1 MGAGCGL
8 AGLGWQA
15 AGQSWPERA
24 GRRQQRPPVAQKS
37 RDNGTSLGLA
47 GDQDSLTSMPEIT
60 LRQTL
65 EAIADRW
72 QELSLEHP
80 RVPTAELLSQ
90 ACAAAG
96 VVVNGREVEAV
107 CLAYRIPPDASRQRR
122 LLLLTV
128 LLGDQNLRL
137 EAAFRLLDPDQRGTL
152 EPAQVQRLVQ
162 LFELP
167 EAEAKELVVELNR
180 DGSGEITLADV
191 LAFLPEDFSAHPKAY
206 HAAHLGGRP
215 EDHRSGAA
223 PEAPPSTPAG
233 SPSPAP
239 EPAPQAAPEIAPVA
253 AAASGQP
260 LDTPASDRRA
270 ARKGGTSPL
279 QMRIGLFRLL
289 QGAAYR
295 SFRENYSANSET
307 HLRAYDLPYTIPNF
321 VRFVNAALDLYQSLG
336 IVEAGA
342 EGPLEDLRH
351 SVNGMLEQLQERMAN
366 WATLTPTAEMVA
378 AERVIEAELDALD
391 HHHQVFAAAMELVLS
406 AALQGHAPA
415 EISLEDL
422 QLHEL
427 NRLRHQEDFRELSAH
442 RHPLAAAVGVDAGE
456 ATPFLERWQ
465 RVIMD
470 DSDTR
475 YAGAI
480 VPTRYWYE
488 EFMPKLLK
496 AASVTTRAE
505 LDGLAAET
513 EADLDAWFGRR
524 DQAGDFDTYAR
535 ALKAH
540 FLGCSLPVKQELKQ
554 AWELSYHYINGVQK
568 RREREEFGRETGFL
582 SEYVAFIDLYL
593 GRDDVERSEMRL
605 SFPYYLGPATWR
617 FMHTSAE
624 LIHAMPPGE
633 RQNEA
638 LACFKR
644 FFPALATMYPCP
656 YCRFHLNRY
665 VVKNREV
672 TMYPIEYLL
681 LGPQSPTE
689 HIEVTIDSKLA
700 SITDS
705 AGLRLFLW
713 KLHNT
718 VSSSIARSEP
728 WFHQESDAHYTTRY
742 WPSLDSELARA
753 RALEEP
759 SLPLERIERIYAV
772 IKKASRL
779 SILRDELQQALR
791 RGDKQEL
798 QRVWERAEAS
808 VDSVEQALLASN
820 FLSATYHYDPSLVLE
835 PPHFSPEEEALAR
848 SGYYVEA

>member
-1 MGAGCGL
+1 MSEISLLPTLESIAERWQVL
-8 AGLGWQA
+8 AG
-15 AGQSWPERA
+15 
-24 GRRQQRPPVAQKS
+24 
-37 RDNGTSLGLA
+37 
-47 GDQDSLTSMPEIT
+47 
-60 LRQTL
+60 
-65 EAIADRW
+65 
-72 QELSLEHP
+72 EHP
-80 RVPTAELLSQ
+80 RVPTSQLLTQ

-96 VVVNGREVEAV
+96 VPLNGREVEAV
-107 CLAYRIPPDASRQRR
+107 CVAYRIPPDANRDRR

-128 LLGDQNLRL
+128 LLGDQRLRL
-137 EAAFRLLDPDQRGTL
+137 EAAFRLLDPDQRGTVD
-152 EPAQVQRLVQ
+152 PAQVQRLVQ

-180 DGSGEITLADV
+180 DGSGEITLADF
-191 LAFLPEDFSAHPKAY
+191 LAFLPQDFSAHPKAY

-215 EDHRSGAA
+215 GAHGAGTAAQDAPAA
-223 PEAPPSTPAG
+223 PTAPAQVPASG
-233 SPSPAP
+233 QTTASPAP
-239 EPAPQAAPEIAPVA
+239 
-253 AAASGQP
+253 ASPKG
-260 LDTPASDRRA
+260 AS
-270 ARKGGTSPL
+270 KGGTSPL

-321 VRFVNAALDLYQSLG
+321 AGFVNAALDLYQSLG
-336 IVEAGA
+336 IVEVGA
-342 EGPLEDLRH
+342 QQPLEDLRS
-351 SVNGMLEQLQERMAN
+351 SVNAMLAQLESRMAN
-366 WATLTPTAEMVA
+366 WATLEPTAEMAA
-378 AERVIEAELDALD
+378 AEQVIEAELDGLE

-406 AALQGHAPA
+406 GGLQGHHLA
-415 EISLEDL
+415 EIVLEDL

-427 NRLRHQEDFRELSAH
+427 NRLRHQEDFRELSLH
-442 RHPLAAAVGVDAGE
+442 RHTVSPGDQGE
-456 ATPFLERWQ
+456 GSSVTPFLERWH
-465 RVIMD
+465 RVIVD

-480 VPTRYWYE
+480 LPTRYWYE
-488 EFMPKLLK
+488 DFMPKLLK
-496 AASVTTRAE
+496 AASVMSRS
-505 LDGLAAET
+505 DLAAVEAET
-513 EADLDAWFGRR
+513 EADLDAWFERR
-524 DQAGDFDTYAR
+524 NQAGDFDSYAT

-568 RREREEFGRETGFL
+568 RREREEFGRESGYL
-582 SEYVAFIDLYL
+582 SEYVAFIDVFL
-593 GRDDVERSEMRL
+593 GRDDIERSEMRL

-624 LIHAMPPGE
+624 LIQAMPPGE

-681 LGPQSPTE
+681 LGPQTPTE

-705 AGLRLFLW
+705 TGLRLFLW

-753 RALEEP
+753 RALAEP
-759 SLPLERIERIYAV
+759 SLPLERIERIYSV
-772 IKKASRL
+772 IKKASHL

-791 RGDKQEL
+791 RGDKEEL

-808 VDSVEQALLASN
+808 VDSVEQALLASQ

-835 PPHFSPEEEALAR
+835 PPHFSAEEEALAR

>member
-1 MGAGCGL
+1 
-8 AGLGWQA
+8 
-15 AGQSWPERA
+15 
-24 GRRQQRPPVAQKS
+24 
-37 RDNGTSLGLA
+37 
-47 GDQDSLTSMPEIT
+47 MPEIT
-60 LRQTL
+60 LLPTL
-65 EAIADRW
+65 ETIADSW
-72 QELSLEHP
+72 QVLAGEHP
-80 RVPTAELLSQ
+80 RVPTSKLLTQ

-96 VVVNGREVEAV
+96 VPLNGREVEAV
-107 CLAYRIPPDASRQRR
+107 CVAYRIPPDANRDRR

-128 LLGDQNLRL
+128 LLGDQRLRL
-137 EAAFRLLDPDQRGTL
+137 EAAFRLLDPDQRGTV
-152 EPAQVQRLVQ
+152 EPALVQRLVQ

-167 EAEAKELVVELNR
+167 EAEAKELLVELNR
-180 DGSGEITLADV
+180 DGSGEITLADI
-191 LAFLPEDFSAHPKAY
+191 LAFVPQNFSAHPKAY

-215 EDHRSGAA
+215 GAHGAGTAA
-223 PEAPPSTPAG
+223 PMPANGQSTPTA
-233 SPSPAP
+233 SPAP
-239 EPAPQAAPEIAPVA
+239 
-253 AAASGQP
+253 ASPKG
-260 LDTPASDRRA
+260 AS
-270 ARKGGTSPL
+270 KGGTSPL

-321 VRFVNAALDLYQSLG
+321 AGFVNAALDLYQSLG
-336 IVEAGA
+336 IVEEGA
-342 EGPLEDLRH
+342 EEPIEDLRS
-351 SVNGMLEQLQERMAN
+351 SVNAMVAQLESRMAN
-366 WATLTPTAEMVA
+366 WATLEPTAEMAA
-378 AERVIEAELDALD
+378 AEQVIEAELDGLE

-406 AALQGHAPA
+406 GGLQGHRVA
-415 EISLEDL
+415 EIGLEDL

-427 NRLRHQEDFRELSAH
+427 NRLRHQEDFRELSLH
-442 RHPLAAAVGVDAGE
+442 RHAVSPIDQVEGSSV
-456 ATPFLERWQ
+456 TPYLERWH
-465 RVIMD
+465 RVIVD

-480 VPTRYWYE
+480 LPTRYWYQD
-488 EFMPKLLK
+488 FMPKLLK
-496 AASVTTRAE
+496 ATSVMTRSE
-505 LDGLAAET
+505 LAAIDAET
-513 EADLDAWFGRR
+513 DADLDGWFERR
-524 DQAGDFDTYAR
+524 NKAGEFDTFAT

-540 FLGCSLPVKQELKQ
+540 FLSSPLPVKQELKQ
-554 AWELSYHYINGVQK
+554 AWELNYHYIDGVQK
-568 RREREEFGRETGFL
+568 RREREEFGRESGYL
-582 SEYVAFIDLYL
+582 SEYVAFIDVFL
-593 GRDDVERSEMRL
+593 GRDDIERSEMRL

-624 LIHAMPPGE
+624 LIHAISPRE

-644 FFPALATMYPCP
+644 FFLALATMYPCP

-681 LGPQSPTE
+681 LGPQTPTE

-705 AGLRLFLW
+705 TGLRLFLW

-772 IKKASRL
+772 IKKASHL

-791 RGDKQEL
+791 RGDKEEL

-808 VDSVEQALLASN
+808 VDSVEQALLASK
-820 FLSATYHYDPSLVLE
+820 FLSATYHYDPNLVLE
-835 PPHFSPEEEALAR
+835 PPHFSAEEEALAR

>member
-1 MGAGCGL
+1 MSEISLLPTLESIAERWQVL
-8 AGLGWQA
+8 AG
-15 AGQSWPERA
+15 
-24 GRRQQRPPVAQKS
+24 
-37 RDNGTSLGLA
+37 
-47 GDQDSLTSMPEIT
+47 
-60 LRQTL
+60 
-65 EAIADRW
+65 
-72 QELSLEHP
+72 EHP
-80 RVPTAELLSQ
+80 RVPTSQLLTQ

-96 VVVNGREVEAV
+96 VPLNGREVEAV
-107 CLAYRIPPDASRQRR
+107 CVAYRIPPDANRDRR

-128 LLGDQNLRL
+128 LLGDQRLRL
-137 EAAFRLLDPDQRGTL
+137 EAAFRLLDPDQRGTVD
-152 EPAQVQRLVQ
+152 PAQVQRLVQ

-180 DGSGEITLADV
+180 DGSGEITLADF
-191 LAFLPEDFSAHPKAY
+191 LAFLPQDFSAHPKAY

-215 EDHRSGAA
+215 GAHGAGTAAQGAPAA
-223 PEAPPSTPAG
+223 PTAPAQVP
-233 SPSPAP
+233 
-239 EPAPQAAPEIAPVA
+239 
-253 AAASGQP
+253 ASGQP
-260 LDTPASDRRA
+260 TASPAPASA
-270 ARKGGTSPL
+270 KGASKGGTSPL

-321 VRFVNAALDLYQSLG
+321 AGFVNAALDLYQSLG
-336 IVEAGA
+336 IVEVGA
-342 EGPLEDLRH
+342 QQPLEDLRS
-351 SVNGMLEQLQERMAN
+351 SVNAMLAQLESRMAN
-366 WATLTPTAEMVA
+366 WATLEPTAEMAA
-378 AERVIEAELDALD
+378 AEQVIEAELDGLE

-406 AALQGHAPA
+406 GGLQGHHLA
-415 EISLEDL
+415 EIGLEDL

-427 NRLRHQEDFRELSAH
+427 NRLRHQEDFRELSLH
-442 RHPLAAAVGVDAGE
+442 RHTVSPGDQGE
-456 ATPFLERWQ
+456 GSSVTPFLERWH
-465 RVIMD
+465 RVIVD

-480 VPTRYWYE
+480 LPTRYWYE
-488 EFMPKLLK
+488 DFMPKLLK
-496 AASVTTRAE
+496 AASVMSRS
-505 LDGLAAET
+505 DLAAVEAET
-513 EADLDAWFGRR
+513 EADLDAWFERR
-524 DQAGDFDTYAR
+524 HQAGDFDSYAT

-568 RREREEFGRETGFL
+568 RREREEFGRESGYL
-582 SEYVAFIDLYL
+582 SEYVAFIDVFL
-593 GRDDVERSEMRL
+593 GRDDIERSEMRL

-624 LIHAMPPGE
+624 LIQAMPPGE

-681 LGPQSPTE
+681 LGPQTPTE

-705 AGLRLFLW
+705 TGLRLFLW

-753 RALEEP
+753 RALAEP
-759 SLPLERIERIYAV
+759 SLPLERIERIYSV
-772 IKKASRL
+772 IKKASHL

-791 RGDKQEL
+791 RGDKEEL

-808 VDSVEQALLASN
+808 VDSVEQALLASQ

-835 PPHFSPEEEALAR
+835 PPHFSAEEEALAR

>member
-1 MGAGCGL
+1 MSEISLLPTLESIAERWQVL
-8 AGLGWQA
+8 AG
-15 AGQSWPERA
+15 
-24 GRRQQRPPVAQKS
+24 
-37 RDNGTSLGLA
+37 
-47 GDQDSLTSMPEIT
+47 
-60 LRQTL
+60 
-65 EAIADRW
+65 
-72 QELSLEHP
+72 EHP
-80 RVPTAELLSQ
+80 RVPTFQLLTQ

-96 VVVNGREVEAV
+96 VPLNGREVEAV
-107 CLAYRIPPDASRQRR
+107 CVAYRIPPDANRDRR

-128 LLGDQNLRL
+128 LLGDQRLRL
-137 EAAFRLLDPDQRGTL
+137 EAAFRLLDPDQRGTVD
-152 EPAQVQRLVQ
+152 PAQVQRLVQ

-180 DGSGEITLADV
+180 DGSGEITLADI
-191 LAFLPEDFSAHPKAY
+191 LAFLPQDFSAHPKAY

-215 EDHRSGAA
+215 GAHGAGTAAQGAPAA
-223 PEAPPSTPAG
+223 PSAPA
-233 SPSPAP
+233 
-239 EPAPQAAPEIAPVA
+239 QVL
-253 AAASGQP
+253 ASGQP
-260 LDTPASDRRA
+260 TASPAPASA
-270 ARKGGTSPL
+270 KGASKGGTSPL

-321 VRFVNAALDLYQSLG
+321 AGFVNAALDLYQSLG
-336 IVEAGA
+336 IVEVGA
-342 EGPLEDLRH
+342 QQPLEDLRS
-351 SVNGMLEQLQERMAN
+351 SVNSMLAQLESRMAN
-366 WATLTPTAEMVA
+366 WATLEPTAEMAA
-378 AERVIEAELDALD
+378 AEQVIEAELDGLE

-406 AALQGHAPA
+406 GGLQGHHLA
-415 EISLEDL
+415 EIGLEDL

-427 NRLRHQEDFRELSAH
+427 NRLRHQEDFRELSLH
-442 RHPLAAAVGVDAGE
+442 RHTVSPGDQGE
-456 ATPFLERWQ
+456 GSSVTPFLERWH
-465 RVIMD
+465 RVIVD

-480 VPTRYWYE
+480 LPTRYWYE
-488 EFMPKLLK
+488 DFMPKLLK
-496 AASVTTRAE
+496 AASVMSRS
-505 LDGLAAET
+505 DLAAVEAET
-513 EADLDAWFGRR
+513 EADLDAWFERR
-524 DQAGDFDTYAR
+524 HQAGDFDSYAT

-568 RREREEFGRETGFL
+568 RREREEFGRESGYL
-582 SEYVAFIDLYL
+582 SEYVAFIDVFL
-593 GRDDVERSEMRL
+593 GRDDIERSEMRL

-624 LIHAMPPGE
+624 LIQAMPPGE
-633 RQNEA
+633 LQNEA

-681 LGPQSPTE
+681 LGPQTPTE

-705 AGLRLFLW
+705 TGLRLFLW

-753 RALEEP
+753 RALAEP
-759 SLPLERIERIYAV
+759 SLPLERIERIYSV
-772 IKKASRL
+772 IKKASHL

-791 RGDKQEL
+791 RGDKEEL

-808 VDSVEQALLASN
+808 VDSVEQALLASQ

-835 PPHFSPEEEALAR
+835 PPHFSAEEEALAR

>member
-1 MGAGCGL
+1 
-8 AGLGWQA
+8 
-15 AGQSWPERA
+15 
-24 GRRQQRPPVAQKS
+24 
-37 RDNGTSLGLA
+37 
-47 GDQDSLTSMPEIT
+47 MPEIT
-60 LRQTL
+60 LLQTL
-65 EAIADRW
+65 ETIADRW
-72 QELSLEHP
+72 QVLSGEQP
-80 RVPTAELLSQ
+80 RVPTSELLTQ

-96 VVVNGREVEAV
+96 VEVNGREVEAV
-107 CLAYRIPPDASRQRR
+107 CLAYRIPPDATRERR

-128 LLGDQNLRL
+128 LLGDQRLRL
-137 EAAFRLLDPDQRGTL
+137 EAAFRLLDPNQRGTVD
-152 EPAQVQRLVQ
+152 PAQVQRLVQ

-167 EAEAKELVVELNR
+167 EAEAKDLVVELNR

-191 LAFLPEDFSAHPKAY
+191 LAFLPQDFSAHPKAY

-215 EDHRSGAA
+215 GDHGAGSPTPPVASPAAAHGQPIASPA
-223 PEAPPSTPAG
+223 PASTPAS
-233 SPSPAP
+233 SPGAN
-239 EPAPQAAPEIAPVA
+239 
-253 AAASGQP
+253 
-260 LDTPASDRRA
+260 
-270 ARKGGTSPL
+270 KGGTSPL

-321 VRFVNAALDLYQSLG
+321 AGFVNAALDLYQSLG
-336 IVEAGA
+336 IVEVGA
-342 EGPLEDLRH
+342 EEPFEDLRS
-351 SVNGMLEQLQERMAN
+351 SVNGMLAQLEHRMAN
-366 WATLTPTAEMVA
+366 WASLEPTAEMAA
-378 AERVIEAELDALD
+378 AEQVIEAELDGLE

-406 AALQGHAPA
+406 GALQGHVVA
-415 EISLEDL
+415 EIGLEDL

-427 NRLRHQEDFRELSAH
+427 NRLRHQEDFRELSVH
-442 RHPLAAAVGVDAGE
+442 RHPVTPAGQADATS
-456 ATPFLERWQ
+456 ATPFLERWH
-465 RVIMD
+465 RVIVD

-480 VPTRYWYE
+480 LPTRYWYE
-488 EFMPKLLK
+488 DFMPKLLK
-496 AASVTTRAE
+496 AASVMSRS
-505 LDGLAAET
+505 DLAAIGAET
-513 EADLDAWFGRR
+513 EADLDAWFERR
-524 DQAGDFDTYAR
+524 NQAGDFDTYAT

-540 FLGCSLPVKQELKQ
+540 FLSCSLPVKQELKQ
-554 AWELSYHYINGVQK
+554 AWDLSHHYINGIQK
-568 RREREEFGRETGFL
+568 RREREEFGRESGYL
-582 SEYVAFIDLYL
+582 SEYVAFIDIFL
-593 GRDDVERSEMRL
+593 GRDDIERSEMRL
-605 SFPYYLGPATWR
+605 SFPYYIGPASWR

-633 RQNEA
+633 RQDAA

-672 TMYPIEYLL
+672 NMYPIEYLL
-681 LGPQSPTE
+681 LGPQTPTE

-700 SITDS
+700 SISDS
-705 AGLRLFLW
+705 TGLRLFLW

-772 IKKASRL
+772 IKKASHL

-791 RGDKQEL
+791 RGDKEEL
-798 QRVWERAEAS
+798 QRVWQRAEAS
-808 VDSVEQALLASN
+808 VDSVEQALLASQ
-820 FLSATYHYDPSLVLE
+820 FLSAAYHYDPSLVLE
-835 PPHFSPEEEALAR
+835 PPHFSAEEEALAR

>member
-1 MGAGCGL
+1 
-8 AGLGWQA
+8 
-15 AGQSWPERA
+15 
-24 GRRQQRPPVAQKS
+24 
-37 RDNGTSLGLA
+37 
-47 GDQDSLTSMPEIT
+47 MPEIT
-60 LRQTL
+60 LLQTL
-65 EAIADRW
+65 ETIADRW
-72 QELSLEHP
+72 QVLSGEQP
-80 RVPTAELLSQ
+80 RVPTSELLTQ

-96 VVVNGREVEAV
+96 VEVNGREVEAV
-107 CLAYRIPPDASRQRR
+107 CLAYRIPPDATRERR

-128 LLGDQNLRL
+128 LLGDQRLRL
-137 EAAFRLLDPDQRGTL
+137 EAAFRLLDPNQRGTVD
-152 EPAQVQRLVQ
+152 PAQVQRLVQ

-167 EAEAKELVVELNR
+167 EAEAKDLVVELNR

-191 LAFLPEDFSAHPKAY
+191 LAFLPQDFSAHPKAY

-215 EDHRSGAA
+215 GDHGAGS
-223 PEAPPSTPAG
+223 PTPPVASPAAANGQPIASPALASTPAS
-233 SPSPAP
+233 SPGA
-239 EPAPQAAPEIAPVA
+239 
-253 AAASGQP
+253 
-260 LDTPASDRRA
+260 T
-270 ARKGGTSPL
+270 KGGTSPL

-321 VRFVNAALDLYQSLG
+321 AGFVNAALDLYQSLG
-336 IVEAGA
+336 IVEVGA
-342 EGPLEDLRH
+342 EEPFEDLRS
-351 SVNGMLEQLQERMAN
+351 SVNGMLAQLEHRMAN
-366 WATLTPTAEMVA
+366 WAILEPTAEMAA
-378 AERVIEAELDALD
+378 AEQVIEAELVGLE

-406 AALQGHAPA
+406 GALQGHVVA
-415 EISLEDL
+415 EIGLEDL

-427 NRLRHQEDFRELSAH
+427 NRLRHQEDFRELSVH
-442 RHPLAAAVGVDAGE
+442 RHPVTPAGQADATS
-456 ATPFLERWQ
+456 ATPFLERWH
-465 RVIMD
+465 RVIVD

-480 VPTRYWYE
+480 LPTRYWYE
-488 EFMPKLLK
+488 DFMPKLLK
-496 AASVTTRAE
+496 AASVMSRS
-505 LDGLAAET
+505 DLAAIGAET
-513 EADLDAWFGRR
+513 EADLDAWFERR
-524 DQAGDFDTYAR
+524 NQAGDFDTYAT

-554 AWELSYHYINGVQK
+554 AWELSHHYINGIQK
-568 RREREEFGRETGFL
+568 RREREEFGRESGYL
-582 SEYVAFIDLYL
+582 SEYVAFIDIFL
-593 GRDDVERSEMRL
+593 GRDDIERSEMRL
-605 SFPYYLGPATWR
+605 SFPYYIGPASWR

-633 RQNEA
+633 RQDAA

-672 TMYPIEYLL
+672 NMYPIEYLL
-681 LGPQSPTE
+681 LGPQTPTE

-700 SITDS
+700 SISDS
-705 AGLRLFLW
+705 TGLRLFLW

-759 SLPLERIERIYAV
+759 SVPLERIERIYAV
-772 IKKASRL
+772 IKKASHL

-791 RGDKQEL
+791 RGDKEEL
-798 QRVWERAEAS
+798 QRVWQRAEAS
-808 VDSVEQALLASN
+808 VDSVEQALLASQ

-835 PPHFSPEEEALAR
+835 PPHFSAEEEALAR

>member
-1 MGAGCGL
+1 MSEISLLPTLESIAERWQVL
-8 AGLGWQA
+8 AG
-15 AGQSWPERA
+15 
-24 GRRQQRPPVAQKS
+24 
-37 RDNGTSLGLA
+37 
-47 GDQDSLTSMPEIT
+47 
-60 LRQTL
+60 
-65 EAIADRW
+65 
-72 QELSLEHP
+72 EHP
-80 RVPTAELLSQ
+80 RVPTSQLLTQ

-96 VVVNGREVEAV
+96 VPLNGREVEAV
-107 CLAYRIPPDASRQRR
+107 CVAYRIPPDANRDRR

-128 LLGDQNLRL
+128 LLGDQRLRL
-137 EAAFRLLDPDQRGTL
+137 EAAFRLLDPDQRGTVD
-152 EPAQVQRLVQ
+152 PAQVQRLVQ

-180 DGSGEITLADV
+180 DGSGEITLADF
-191 LAFLPEDFSAHPKAY
+191 LAFLPQDFSAHPKAY

-215 EDHRSGAA
+215 GAHGAGTAAQGAPAA
-223 PEAPPSTPAG
+223 PSAPAQVP
-233 SPSPAP
+233 
-239 EPAPQAAPEIAPVA
+239 
-253 AAASGQP
+253 ASGQP
-260 LDTPASDRRA
+260 PTASPAPASA
-270 ARKGGTSPL
+270 KGASKGGTSPL

-321 VRFVNAALDLYQSLG
+321 AGFVNAALDLYQSLG
-336 IVEAGA
+336 IVEVGA
-342 EGPLEDLRH
+342 QQPLEDLRS
-351 SVNGMLEQLQERMAN
+351 SVNAMLAQLESRMAN
-366 WATLTPTAEMVA
+366 WATLEPTAEMAA
-378 AERVIEAELDALD
+378 AEQVIEAELDGLE

-406 AALQGHAPA
+406 GGLQGHHLA
-415 EISLEDL
+415 EIGLEDL

-427 NRLRHQEDFRELSAH
+427 NRLRHQEDFRELSLH
-442 RHPLAAAVGVDAGE
+442 RHTVSPGDQGE
-456 ATPFLERWQ
+456 GSSVTPFLERWH
-465 RVIMD
+465 RVIVD

-480 VPTRYWYE
+480 LPTRYWYE
-488 EFMPKLLK
+488 DFMPKLLK
-496 AASVTTRAE
+496 AASVMSRS
-505 LDGLAAET
+505 DLAAVEAET
-513 EADLDAWFGRR
+513 EADLDAWFERR
-524 DQAGDFDTYAR
+524 NLAGDFDSYAT

-568 RREREEFGRETGFL
+568 RREREEFGRESGYL
-582 SEYVAFIDLYL
+582 SEYVAFIDVFL
-593 GRDDVERSEMRL
+593 GRDDIERSEMRL

-624 LIHAMPPGE
+624 LIQAMPPGE

-681 LGPQSPTE
+681 LGPQTPTE

-705 AGLRLFLW
+705 TGLRLFLW

-753 RALEEP
+753 RALAEP
-759 SLPLERIERIYAV
+759 SLPLERIERIYSV
-772 IKKASRL
+772 IKKASHL

-791 RGDKQEL
+791 RGDKEEL

-808 VDSVEQALLASN
+808 VDSVEQALLASQ

-835 PPHFSPEEEALAR
+835 PPHFSAEEEALAR
-848 SGYYVEA
+848 SGFYVEA

>member
-1 MGAGCGL
+1 MSEISLLPTLETIAERWQVL
-8 AGLGWQA
+8 AG
-15 AGQSWPERA
+15 
-24 GRRQQRPPVAQKS
+24 
-37 RDNGTSLGLA
+37 
-47 GDQDSLTSMPEIT
+47 
-60 LRQTL
+60 
-65 EAIADRW
+65 
-72 QELSLEHP
+72 EHP
-80 RVPTAELLSQ
+80 RVPTSQLLTQ
-90 ACAAAG
+90 ACAAVG
-96 VVVNGREVEAV
+96 VLLNGREVEAV
-107 CLAYRIPPDASRQRR
+107 CVAYRIPPDANRDRR

-128 LLGDQNLRL
+128 LLGDQRLRL
-137 EAAFRLLDPDQRGTL
+137 EAAFRLLDPDQRGTVD
-152 EPAQVQRLVQ
+152 PAQVQRLVQ

-180 DGSGEITLADV
+180 DGSGEITLADI
-191 LAFLPEDFSAHPKAY
+191 LAFLPQDFSAHPKAY

-215 EDHRSGAA
+215 GAHGAGTAAQGAPAA
-223 PEAPPSTPAG
+223 PSAPAQVP
-233 SPSPAP
+233 
-239 EPAPQAAPEIAPVA
+239 
-253 AAASGQP
+253 ASGQP
-260 LDTPASDRRA
+260 TASPAPASPKGA
-270 ARKGGTSPL
+270 SKGGTSPL

-321 VRFVNAALDLYQSLG
+321 AGFVNAALDLYQSLG
-336 IVEAGA
+336 IVEVGA
-342 EGPLEDLRH
+342 QQPLEDLRS
-351 SVNGMLEQLQERMAN
+351 SVNAMLAQLESRMAN
-366 WATLTPTAEMVA
+366 WATLEPTAEMAA
-378 AERVIEAELDALD
+378 AEQVIEAELDGLE

-406 AALQGHAPA
+406 GGLQGHHLA
-415 EISLEDL
+415 EIGLEDL

-427 NRLRHQEDFRELSAH
+427 NRLRHQEDFRELSLH
-442 RHPLAAAVGVDAGE
+442 RHTVSPGDQGE
-456 ATPFLERWQ
+456 GSSVTPFLERWH
-465 RVIMD
+465 RVIVD

-480 VPTRYWYE
+480 LPTRYWYE
-488 EFMPKLLK
+488 DFMPKLLK
-496 AASVTTRAE
+496 AASVMSRS
-505 LDGLAAET
+505 DLAAVEAET
-513 EADLDAWFGRR
+513 EADLDAWFERR
-524 DQAGDFDTYAR
+524 NLAGDFDSYAT

-568 RREREEFGRETGFL
+568 RREREEFGRESGYL
-582 SEYVAFIDLYL
+582 SEYVAFIDVFL
-593 GRDDVERSEMRL
+593 GRDDIERSEMRL

-624 LIHAMPPGE
+624 LIDAIPPGE

-681 LGPQSPTE
+681 LGPQTPTE

-705 AGLRLFLW
+705 TGLRLFLW

-728 WFHQESDAHYTTRY
+728 WFHQEGDAHYTTRY

-753 RALEEP
+753 RALAEP
-759 SLPLERIERIYAV
+759 SLPLERIERIYSV
-772 IKKASRL
+772 IKKASHL

-791 RGDKQEL
+791 RGDKEEL

-808 VDSVEQALLASN
+808 VDSVEQALLASQ

-835 PPHFSPEEEALAR
+835 PPHFSAEEEALAR
-848 SGYYVEA
+848 SGFYVEA

>member
-1 MGAGCGL
+1 MSEISLLPTLESIAERWQVL
-8 AGLGWQA
+8 AG
-15 AGQSWPERA
+15 
-24 GRRQQRPPVAQKS
+24 
-37 RDNGTSLGLA
+37 
-47 GDQDSLTSMPEIT
+47 
-60 LRQTL
+60 
-65 EAIADRW
+65 
-72 QELSLEHP
+72 EHP
-80 RVPTAELLSQ
+80 RVPTFQLLTQ

-96 VVVNGREVEAV
+96 VPLNGREVEAV
-107 CLAYRIPPDASRQRR
+107 CVAYRIPPDANRDRR

-128 LLGDQNLRL
+128 LLGDQRLRL
-137 EAAFRLLDPDQRGTL
+137 EAAFRLLDPDQRGTVD
-152 EPAQVQRLVQ
+152 PAQVQRLVQ

-180 DGSGEITLADV
+180 DGSGEITLADI
-191 LAFLPEDFSAHPKAY
+191 LAFLPQDFSAHPKAY

-215 EDHRSGAA
+215 GAHGAGTAAQGAPAA
-223 PEAPPSTPAG
+223 PSAPA
-233 SPSPAP
+233 
-239 EPAPQAAPEIAPVA
+239 QVL
-253 AAASGQP
+253 ASGQP
-260 LDTPASDRRA
+260 TASPAPASA
-270 ARKGGTSPL
+270 KGASKGGTSPL

-321 VRFVNAALDLYQSLG
+321 AGFVNAALDLYQSLG
-336 IVEAGA
+336 IVEVGA
-342 EGPLEDLRH
+342 QQPLEDLRS
-351 SVNGMLEQLQERMAN
+351 SVNAMLAQLESRMAN
-366 WATLTPTAEMVA
+366 WATLEPTAEMAA
-378 AERVIEAELDALD
+378 AEQVIEAELDGLE

-406 AALQGHAPA
+406 GGLQGHHLA
-415 EISLEDL
+415 EIGLEDL

-427 NRLRHQEDFRELSAH
+427 NRLRHQEDFRELSLH
-442 RHPLAAAVGVDAGE
+442 RHTVSPGDQGE
-456 ATPFLERWQ
+456 GSSVTPFLERWH
-465 RVIMD
+465 RVIVD

-480 VPTRYWYE
+480 LPTRYWYE
-488 EFMPKLLK
+488 DFMPKLLK
-496 AASVTTRAE
+496 AASVMSRS
-505 LDGLAAET
+505 DLAAVEAET
-513 EADLDAWFGRR
+513 EADLDAWFERR
-524 DQAGDFDTYAR
+524 HQAGDFDSYAT

-568 RREREEFGRETGFL
+568 RREREEFGRESGYL
-582 SEYVAFIDLYL
+582 SEYVAFIDVFL
-593 GRDDVERSEMRL
+593 GRDDIERSEMRL

-624 LIHAMPPGE
+624 LIQAMPPGE

-681 LGPQSPTE
+681 LGPQTPTE

-705 AGLRLFLW
+705 TGLRLFLW

-753 RALEEP
+753 RALAEP
-759 SLPLERIERIYAV
+759 SLPLERIERIYSV
-772 IKKASRL
+772 IKKASHL

-791 RGDKQEL
+791 RGDKEEL
-798 QRVWERAEAS
+798 KRVWERAEAS
-808 VDSVEQALLASN
+808 VDSVEQALLASQ

-835 PPHFSPEEEALAR
+835 PPHFSAEEEALAR

>member
-1 MGAGCGL
+1 MTEISQV
-8 AGLGWQA
+8 QA
-15 AGQSWPERA
+15 
-24 GRRQQRPPVAQKS
+24 
-37 RDNGTSLGLA
+37 
-47 GDQDSLTSMPEIT
+47 
-60 LRQTL
+60 L
-65 EAIADRW
+65 ETIADRW
-72 QELSLEHP
+72 QVLSGERP
-80 RVPTAELLSQ
+80 RVSPSMLLSE
-90 ACAAAG
+90 ACAEVG
-96 VVVNGREVEAV
+96 VQANGREVEAV
-107 CLAYRIPPDASRQRR
+107 CMAYRIRSDASRAQR

-128 LLGDQNLRL
+128 LLGDQRLRL
-137 EAAFRLLDPDQRGTL
+137 EAAFRLLSPNQGGTVD
-152 EPAQVQRLVQ
+152 PAQVQRLVQ
-162 LFELP
+162 LFDLP

-180 DGSGEITLADV
+180 DGSGEITLGDV
-191 LAFLPEDFSAHPKAY
+191 LAFLPPDFSAHPKAY

-215 EDHRSGAA
+215 EAHGAA
-223 PEAPPSTPAG
+223 
-233 SPSPAP
+233 
-239 EPAPQAAPEIAPVA
+239 IAPVSGIPVSGAPGATVPSAATGA
-253 AAASGQP
+253 AALTEQP
-260 LDTPASDRRA
+260 AFKMPQATS
-270 ARKGGTSPL
+270 KGGTSPL

-321 VRFVNAALDLYQSLG
+321 AGFVNAALDLYQSLG
-336 IVEAGA
+336 IVEVGA
-342 EGPLEDLRH
+342 EEPFEDLRS
-351 SVNGMLEQLQERMAN
+351 SVNGMLAQLEDRMLN
-366 WATLTPTAEMVA
+366 WATLEPTAEMAA
-378 AERVIEAELDALD
+378 AEQVIQAELDGLD

-406 AALQGHAPA
+406 GALQGHLVT
-415 EISLEDL
+415 EIGLEDL

-442 RHPLAAAVGVDAGE
+442 RHPVAPADQADATS
-456 ATPFLERWQ
+456 ATPFLERWH
-465 RVIMD
+465 RVIVD

-480 VPTRYWYE
+480 LPTRYWYE
-488 EFMPKLLK
+488 DFMPKLLK
-496 AASVTTRAE
+496 AASVLTRSD
-505 LDGLAAET
+505 LDAIETET
-513 EADLDAWFGRR
+513 EADLDAWFERR
-524 DQAGDFDTYAR
+524 NQAGDFDTFAT

-540 FLGCSLPVKQELKQ
+540 FLVCSLPVKQELKQ

-568 RREREEFGRETGFL
+568 RREREEFGRESGYL
-582 SEYVAFIDLYL
+582 SEYVTFIDVFL

-605 SFPYYLGPATWR
+605 SFPYYIGPATWR

-624 LIHAMPPGE
+624 LIHALPRGE
-633 RQNEA
+633 RQDEA

-672 TMYPIEYLL
+672 SMYPIEYLL
-681 LGPQSPTE
+681 LGQQTPTE

-705 AGLRLFLW
+705 NGLRLFLW

-759 SLPLERIERIYAV
+759 SLPLERIERIYSV
-772 IKKASRL
+772 IKQASHR

-791 RGDKQEL
+791 RGDKVEL
-798 QRVWERAEAS
+798 QRVWERAESS
-808 VDSVEQALLASN
+808 VDSVEQALLASH
-820 FLSATYHYDPSLVLE
+820 FLSATYHYDPALELE
-835 PPHFSPEEEALAR
+835 PPHFSPEEEGLAR

>member
-1 MGAGCGL
+1 
-8 AGLGWQA
+8 
-15 AGQSWPERA
+15 
-24 GRRQQRPPVAQKS
+24 
-37 RDNGTSLGLA
+37 
-47 GDQDSLTSMPEIT
+47 MPEIT
-60 LRQTL
+60 LLPTL
-65 EAIADRW
+65 ETIADSW
-72 QELSLEHP
+72 QVLAGEHP
-80 RVPTAELLSQ
+80 RVPTSQLLTQ

-96 VVVNGREVEAV
+96 FPLNGREVEAV
-107 CLAYRIPPDASRQRR
+107 CVAYRIPPDANRDRR

-128 LLGDQNLRL
+128 LLGDQRLRL
-137 EAAFRLLDPDQRGTL
+137 EAAFHLLDPDQRGTV

-180 DGSGEITLADV
+180 DGSGEITLADI
-191 LAFLPEDFSAHPKAY
+191 LAFLPQNFSAHPKAY

-215 EDHRSGAA
+215 GAHGAGTAA
-223 PEAPPSTPAG
+223 PMPAN
-233 SPSPAP
+233 
-239 EPAPQAAPEIAPVA
+239 
-253 AAASGQP
+253 GQP
-260 LDTPASDRRA
+260 TPTASQAPASPKGA
-270 ARKGGTSPL
+270 SKGGTSPL

-321 VRFVNAALDLYQSLG
+321 AGFVNAALDLYQSLG
-336 IVEAGA
+336 IVEEGA
-342 EGPLEDLRH
+342 EEPIEDLRS
-351 SVNGMLEQLQERMAN
+351 SVNAMVAQLESRMAN
-366 WATLTPTAEMVA
+366 WATLEPTAEMAA
-378 AERVIEAELDALD
+378 AEQVIEAELDGLE

-406 AALQGHAPA
+406 GGLQGHRVA
-415 EISLEDL
+415 EIGLEDL

-427 NRLRHQEDFRELSAH
+427 NRLRHQEDFRELSLH
-442 RHPLAAAVGVDAGE
+442 RHAISPVDQVEGSSI
-456 ATPFLERWQ
+456 TPYLERWH
-465 RVIMD
+465 RVIVD

-480 VPTRYWYE
+480 LPTRYWYE
-488 EFMPKLLK
+488 DFMPKLLK
-496 AASVTTRAE
+496 ATSVMTRSE
-505 LDGLAAET
+505 LAAIDAET
-513 EADLDAWFGRR
+513 DADLDGWFERR
-524 DQAGDFDTYAR
+524 NKAGEFDTFAT

-540 FLGCSLPVKQELKQ
+540 FLSSPLPVKQELKQ

-568 RREREEFGRETGFL
+568 RREREEFGRESGYL
-582 SEYVAFIDLYL
+582 SEYVAFIDVFL
-593 GRDDVERSEMRL
+593 GRDDIERSEMRL

-624 LIHAMPPGE
+624 LIHAISPGE

-644 FFPALATMYPCP
+644 FFLALATMYPCP

-681 LGPQSPTE
+681 LGPKTPTE

-705 AGLRLFLW
+705 NGLRLFLW

-742 WPSLDSELARA
+742 WPGLDSELARA

-772 IKKASRL
+772 IKKASHL

-791 RGDKQEL
+791 RGDKEEL

-808 VDSVEQALLASN
+808 VDSVEQALLASQ
-820 FLSATYHYDPSLVLE
+820 FLSTTYHYDPSLVLE
-835 PPHFSPEEEALAR
+835 PPHFSAEEEALAR

>member
-1 MGAGCGL
+1 
-8 AGLGWQA
+8 
-15 AGQSWPERA
+15 
-24 GRRQQRPPVAQKS
+24 
-37 RDNGTSLGLA
+37 
-47 GDQDSLTSMPEIT
+47 MPEIT
-60 LRQTL
+60 LLRTL
-65 EAIADRW
+65 ETIADNW
-72 QELSLEHP
+72 HVLAGEHS
-80 RVPTAELLSQ
+80 RVPTSQLLTQ

-96 VVVNGREVEAV
+96 VTINGREVETV
-107 CLAYRIPPDASRQRR
+107 CVAYRIPPDANRDLR

-128 LLGDQNLRL
+128 LLGDQRLRL
-137 EAAFRLLDPDQRGTL
+137 EAAFRLLDPDQRGTV

-180 DGSGEITLADV
+180 DGSGEITLADF
-191 LAFLPEDFSAHPKAY
+191 LAFLPQKFSAHPKAY

-215 EDHRSGAA
+215 GAHGA
-223 PEAPPSTPAG
+223 GTLAQMPSNSQST
-233 SPSPAP
+233 
-239 EPAPQAAPEIAPVA
+239 
-253 AAASGQP
+253 AS
-260 LDTPASDRRA
+260 TAPASPKGA
-270 ARKGGTSPL
+270 SKGGTSPL

-321 VRFVNAALDLYQSLG
+321 AGFVNAALDLYQSLG
-336 IVEAGA
+336 IVEEGA
-342 EGPLEDLRH
+342 EEPIEDLRS
-351 SVNGMLEQLQERMAN
+351 SVNAMVVQLESRMAN
-366 WATLTPTAEMVA
+366 WATLEPTAEMAA
-378 AERVIEAELDALD
+378 AEQVIEAELDGLN
-391 HHHQVFAAAMELVLS
+391 HNHQVFAAAMELVLS
-406 AALQGHAPA
+406 GGLQGHRVA
-415 EISLEDL
+415 EIGLEDL

-427 NRLRHQEDFRELSAH
+427 NRLRHQEDFRELSLH
-442 RHPLAAAVGVDAGE
+442 RHAVSPSDQLEGNSV
-456 ATPFLERWQ
+456 TPFLERWH
-465 RVIMD
+465 RVIVD

-480 VPTRYWYE
+480 LPTRYWYE
-488 EFMPKLLK
+488 DFMPKLLK
-496 AASVTTRAE
+496 ASSVMTRSE
-505 LDGLAAET
+505 LAAIDAET
-513 EADLDAWFGRR
+513 DEDLNGWFERR
-524 DQAGDFDTYAR
+524 NKAGDFDSFGT

-540 FLGCSLPVKQELKQ
+540 FLGSPMHVKQELKQ

-568 RREREEFGRETGFL
+568 RREREEFGRESGYL
-582 SEYVAFIDLYL
+582 SEYVAFIDVFL
-593 GRDDVERSEMRL
+593 GRDDIERSEMRL

-624 LIHAMPPGE
+624 LIHAISPGE

-644 FFPALATMYPCP
+644 FFLALATMYPCP

-681 LGPQSPTE
+681 LGPQTPTE
-689 HIEVTIDSKLA
+689 HIEVTIDSKLD
-700 SITDS
+700 SIIDS
-705 AGLRLFLW
+705 TGLRLFLW

-772 IKKASRL
+772 IKKASHL

-791 RGDKQEL
+791 RGDKEEL

-808 VDSVEQALLASN
+808 VDSVEQALLASQ

-835 PPHFSPEEEALAR
+835 LPHFSAEEEALAR

>member
-1 MGAGCGL
+1 
-8 AGLGWQA
+8 
-15 AGQSWPERA
+15 
-24 GRRQQRPPVAQKS
+24 
-37 RDNGTSLGLA
+37 
-47 GDQDSLTSMPEIT
+47 MPEIT
-60 LRQTL
+60 LLQTL

-72 QELSLEHP
+72 QVLSGEQP

-96 VVVNGREVEAV
+96 VQVNGREVEVV
-107 CLAYRIPPDASRQRR
+107 CLAYRIPPEAPRERR

-128 LLGDQNLRL
+128 LLGDQRLRL
-137 EAAFRLLDPDQRGTL
+137 EAAFRLLDPTQRGTV
-152 EPAQVQRLVQ
+152 EPAQLQRLVQ

-191 LAFLPEDFSAHPKAY
+191 LAFLPKDFSAHPKAY

-215 EDHRSGAA
+215 EDHGAG
-223 PEAPPSTPAG
+223 T
-233 SPSPAP
+233 AP
-239 EPAPQAAPEIAPVA
+239 EPPASKTPVA
-253 AAASGQP
+253 EPAALTSVATTGQPAASP
-260 LDTPASDRRA
+260 SSARPAPGRPA
-270 ARKGGTSPL
+270 ASQGGTSPL

-321 VRFVNAALDLYQSLG
+321 AGFVNAAVDLYESLG

-342 EGPLEDLRH
+342 EVPLEELRL
-351 SVNGMLEQLQERMAN
+351 SVNGMLHQLEERMAH
-366 WATLTPTAEMVA
+366 WATLAPTAEMVA
-378 AERVIEAELDALD
+378 AEQVIEAELDGLE

-406 AALQGHAPA
+406 GALQGHDVA
-415 EISLEDL
+415 EIGLEDL

-442 RHPLAAAVGVDAGE
+442 RHPVAPGDQTEGNA
-456 ATPFLERWQ
+456 ATPFLERWH
-465 RVIMD
+465 RVIVD

-480 VPTRYWYE
+480 LPTRYWYE
-488 EFMPKLLK
+488 DFMPKLLK
-496 AASVTTRAE
+496 AASVMTRSD
-505 LDGLAAET
+505 LDAIEAET
-513 EADLDAWFGRR
+513 EADLDAWYHQRN
-524 DQAGDFDTYAR
+524 QAGDFDTYAT

-540 FLGCSLPVKQELKQ
+540 FLGCSIAVKQELKQ

-568 RREREEFGRETGFL
+568 RREREEFGRESGYL
-582 SEYVAFIDLYL
+582 SEYVAFIDIFL

-633 RQNEA
+633 RQSEA

-681 LGPQSPTE
+681 LGPQTPTE

-759 SLPLERIERIYAV
+759 SLPLERIERIYSV
-772 IKKASRL
+772 IKKASHL

-791 RGDKQEL
+791 RGDKEEL

-808 VDSVEQALLASN
+808 VDSVEQALLASH
-820 FLSATYHYDPSLVLE
+820 FLSATYHYDPNLVLE
-835 PPHFSPEEEALAR
+835 PPHFSAEEEALAR

>member
-1 MGAGCGL
+1 
-8 AGLGWQA
+8 
-15 AGQSWPERA
+15 
-24 GRRQQRPPVAQKS
+24 
-37 RDNGTSLGLA
+37 
-47 GDQDSLTSMPEIT
+47 MPEIT
-60 LRQTL
+60 LLQTL
-65 EAIADRW
+65 ETIADRW
-72 QELSLEHP
+72 HGLSGEQP
-80 RVPTAELLSQ
+80 RVPTSELLTQ

-96 VVVNGREVEAV
+96 VQVNGREVEAV
-107 CLAYRIPPDASRQRR
+107 CLAYRIPADATRDRR

-128 LLGDQNLRL
+128 LLGDQRLRL
-137 EAAFRLLDPDQRGTL
+137 EAAFRLLDPNQRGTVD
-152 EPAQVQRLVQ
+152 PAQVQRLVQ
-162 LFELP
+162 LFDLP
-167 EAEAKELVVELNR
+167 EAEAKDLVVELNR

-191 LAFLPEDFSAHPKAY
+191 LAFLPQDFSAHPKAY

-215 EDHRSGAA
+215 SAHGTGSAA
-223 PEAPPSTPAG
+223 QTPPHASAVG
-233 SPSPAP
+233 SPVGSLGVANGRPNASPAP
-239 EPAPQAAPEIAPVA
+239 ANPP
-253 AAASGQP
+253 AAS
-260 LDTPASDRRA
+260 
-270 ARKGGTSPL
+270 KGGTSPL

-321 VRFVNAALDLYQSLG
+321 AGFVNAALDLYQSLG
-336 IVEAGA
+336 IVEVGA
-342 EGPLEDLRH
+342 EEPFEDLRS
-351 SVNGMLEQLQERMAN
+351 SVNGMLQQLEVRMAT
-366 WATLTPTAEMVA
+366 WASLEPTVEMAA
-378 AERVIEAELDALD
+378 AEQVIEAELDGLE

-406 AALQGHAPA
+406 GALQGHAAA
-415 EISLEDL
+415 EIGLEDL

-427 NRLRHQEDFRELSAH
+427 NRLRHQEDFRELSLH
-442 RHPLAAAVGVDAGE
+442 RHAPSPADQADGSS
-456 ATPFLERWQ
+456 ATPFLERWH
-465 RVIMD
+465 RVIVD

-475 YAGAI
+475 FAGAI
-480 VPTRYWYE
+480 LPTRYWYE
-488 EFMPKLLK
+488 DFMPKLLK
-496 AASVTTRAE
+496 AASVLTR
-505 LDGLAAET
+505 LDLAAIRAET
-513 EADLDAWFGRR
+513 EADLDRWFEQRNK
-524 DQAGDFDTYAR
+524 AGEFDTYAT

-540 FLGCSLPVKQELKQ
+540 FLNCSLAVKQELKQ

-568 RREREEFGRETGFL
+568 RREREEFGRDSGYL
-582 SEYVAFIDLYL
+582 SEYVAFIDIFL
-593 GRDDVERSEMRL
+593 GRDDIERSEMRL

-633 RQNEA
+633 GQNEA

-681 LGPQSPTE
+681 LGPQTPTE

-705 AGLRLFLW
+705 TGLRLFLW

-772 IKKASRL
+772 IKQASHL

-798 QRVWERAEAS
+798 QRVWERAEAL
-808 VDSVEQALLASN
+808 VDSVEQALLASQ
-820 FLSATYHYDPSLVLE
+820 FLSATYHYDPSLELE
-835 PPHFSPEEEALAR
+835 PPHFSAEEEALAR
-848 SGYYVEA
+848 SGYFVEA

>member
-1 MGAGCGL
+1 
-8 AGLGWQA
+8 
-15 AGQSWPERA
+15 
-24 GRRQQRPPVAQKS
+24 
-37 RDNGTSLGLA
+37 
-47 GDQDSLTSMPEIT
+47 MPEIT
-60 LRQTL
+60 LLPTL
-65 EAIADRW
+65 ETIADRW
-72 QELSLEHP
+72 QVLSGEQP
-80 RVPTAELLSQ
+80 RVPTSELLTK

-96 VVVNGREVEAV
+96 VQVNGREVEAV
-107 CLAYRIPPDASRQRR
+107 CLAYRIPPDATRERR

-128 LLGDQNLRL
+128 LLGDQRLRL
-137 EAAFRLLDPDQRGTL
+137 EAAFRLLDPNQRGTVD
-152 EPAQVQRLVQ
+152 PAQVQRLVQ
-162 LFELP
+162 LFDLP
-167 EAEAKELVVELNR
+167 EAEAKDLVVELNR

-191 LAFLPEDFSAHPKAY
+191 LAFLPQDFSAHPKAY

-215 EDHRSGAA
+215 GDHG
-223 PEAPPSTPAG
+223 AG
-233 SPSPAP
+233 SPTPPVASPAAANSQPIASPAP
-239 EPAPQAAPEIAPVA
+239 
-253 AAASGQP
+253 ASS
-260 LDTPASDRRA
+260 PASFQGA
-270 ARKGGTSPL
+270 NKGGTSPL

-321 VRFVNAALDLYQSLG
+321 AGFVNAALDLYQSLG
-336 IVEAGA
+336 IVEVGA
-342 EGPLEDLRH
+342 EEPIEDLRS
-351 SVNGMLEQLQERMAN
+351 SVNGMLAQLEYRMAN
-366 WATLTPTAEMVA
+366 WATLEPTAEMAA
-378 AERVIEAELDALD
+378 AEQVIEAELDGLE

-406 AALQGHAPA
+406 GALQGHVVA
-415 EISLEDL
+415 EIGLEDL

-427 NRLRHQEDFRELSAH
+427 NRLRHQEDFRELSVH
-442 RHPLAAAVGVDAGE
+442 RHPVTPAGQADATS
-456 ATPFLERWQ
+456 ATPFLERWH
-465 RVIMD
+465 RVIVD

-480 VPTRYWYE
+480 LPTRYWYE
-488 EFMPKLLK
+488 DFMPKLLK
-496 AASVTTRAE
+496 AASVMSRS
-505 LDGLAAET
+505 DLAAIGAET
-513 EADLDAWFGRR
+513 EADLDAWFERLN
-524 DQAGDFDTYAR
+524 QAGDFDTYAK

-554 AWELSYHYINGVQK
+554 AWELSHHYINGVQK
-568 RREREEFGRETGFL
+568 RREREEFGRESGYL
-582 SEYVAFIDLYL
+582 SEYVTFIDVFL

-605 SFPYYLGPATWR
+605 SFPYYIGPASWR

-633 RQNEA
+633 RQDAA

-644 FFPALATMYPCP
+644 FFQALATMYPCP

-672 TMYPIEYLL
+672 NMYPIEYLL
-681 LGPQSPTE
+681 LGPQTPTE

-705 AGLRLFLW
+705 TELCLFLW

-772 IKKASRL
+772 IKKASHL

-791 RGDKQEL
+791 RGDKEEL

-808 VDSVEQALLASN
+808 VDSVEQALLASQ

-835 PPHFSPEEEALAR
+835 PPHFSAEEEALAR

>member
-1 MGAGCGL
+1 
-8 AGLGWQA
+8 
-15 AGQSWPERA
+15 
-24 GRRQQRPPVAQKS
+24 
-37 RDNGTSLGLA
+37 
-47 GDQDSLTSMPEIT
+47 MPEIT
-60 LRQTL
+60 LLPTL
-65 EAIADRW
+65 ETIADSW
-72 QELSLEHP
+72 QVLAGEHP
-80 RVPTAELLSQ
+80 RVPTSQLLTQ

-96 VVVNGREVEAV
+96 VPLNGREVEAV
-107 CLAYRIPPDASRQRR
+107 CVAYRIPPDANRDRR

-128 LLGDQNLRL
+128 LLGDQRLRL
-137 EAAFRLLDPDQRGTL
+137 EAAFRLLDPDQRGTVD
-152 EPAQVQRLVQ
+152 PAQVQRLVQ

-180 DGSGEITLADV
+180 DGSGEITLADI
-191 LAFLPEDFSAHPKAY
+191 LAFLPQDFSAHPKAY

-215 EDHRSGAA
+215 GAHGAGTAA
-223 PEAPPSTPAG
+223 PVP
-233 SPSPAP
+233 
-239 EPAPQAAPEIAPVA
+239 
-253 AAASGQP
+253 ASGQP
-260 LDTPASDRRA
+260 TASPAPASA
-270 ARKGGTSPL
+270 KGASKGGTSPL

-321 VRFVNAALDLYQSLG
+321 AGFVNAALDLYQSLG
-336 IVEAGA
+336 IVEVGA
-342 EGPLEDLRH
+342 QQPLEDLRS
-351 SVNGMLEQLQERMAN
+351 SVNAMLAQLESRMAN
-366 WATLTPTAEMVA
+366 WASIEPTAEMAA
-378 AERVIEAELDALD
+378 AEQVIEAELDGLE

-406 AALQGHAPA
+406 GGLQAHRVA
-415 EISLEDL
+415 EIGLEDL

-427 NRLRHQEDFRELSAH
+427 NRLRHQEDFRELSLH
-442 RHPLAAAVGVDAGE
+442 RHTVSPGDHGE
-456 ATPFLERWQ
+456 GSSVTPFLERWH
-465 RVIMD
+465 RVIVD

-475 YAGAI
+475 YAGA
-480 VPTRYWYE
+480 VLPTRYWYE
-488 EFMPKLLK
+488 DFMPKLLK
-496 AASVTTRAE
+496 AASVMSRS
-505 LDGLAAET
+505 DLAAVEAET
-513 EADLDAWFGRR
+513 EADLDAWFERR
-524 DQAGDFDTYAR
+524 NQAGDFDTFAT

-540 FLGCSLPVKQELKQ
+540 FLGSPLPVKQELKQ

-568 RREREEFGRETGFL
+568 RREREEFGRESGYL
-582 SEYVAFIDLYL
+582 SEYVAFIDIFL
-593 GRDDVERSEMRL
+593 GRDDIERSEMRL

-624 LIHAMPPGE
+624 LIHDMPPGE

-681 LGPQSPTE
+681 LGPQAPTE

-705 AGLRLFLW
+705 TGLRLFLW

-728 WFHQESDAHYTTRY
+728 WFHQESDAHYTSRY

-759 SLPLERIERIYAV
+759 SLPLERIERIYSV
-772 IKKASRL
+772 IKKASHL

-791 RGDKQEL
+791 RGDKEEL
-798 QRVWERAEAS
+798 KRVWERAEAS
-808 VDSVEQALLASN
+808 VDSLEQALLASQ

-835 PPHFSPEEEALAR
+835 PPHFSAEEEALAR

>member
-1 MGAGCGL
+1 
-8 AGLGWQA
+8 
-15 AGQSWPERA
+15 
-24 GRRQQRPPVAQKS
+24 
-37 RDNGTSLGLA
+37 
-47 GDQDSLTSMPEIT
+47 MPEIT
-60 LRQTL
+60 LLPTL
-65 EAIADRW
+65 ETIADSW
-72 QELSLEHP
+72 QVLAGEHP
-80 RVPTAELLSQ
+80 RVPTSQLLTQ

-96 VVVNGREVEAV
+96 FPLNGREVEAV
-107 CLAYRIPPDASRQRR
+107 CVAYRIPPDANRDRR

-128 LLGDQNLRL
+128 LLGDQRLRL
-137 EAAFRLLDPDQRGTL
+137 EAAFHLLDPDQRGTV

-180 DGSGEITLADV
+180 DGSGEITLADI
-191 LAFLPEDFSAHPKAY
+191 LAFLPQNFSAHPKAY

-215 EDHRSGAA
+215 GAHGAGTAA
-223 PEAPPSTPAG
+223 PMPAN
-233 SPSPAP
+233 
-239 EPAPQAAPEIAPVA
+239 
-253 AAASGQP
+253 GQP
-260 LDTPASDRRA
+260 TPTASQAPASPKGA
-270 ARKGGTSPL
+270 SKGGTSPL

-321 VRFVNAALDLYQSLG
+321 AGFVNAALDLYQSLG
-336 IVEAGA
+336 IVEEGA
-342 EGPLEDLRH
+342 EEPIEDLRS
-351 SVNGMLEQLQERMAN
+351 SVNAMVAQLESRRAN
-366 WATLTPTAEMVA
+366 WATLEPTAEMVA
-378 AERVIEAELDALD
+378 AERVIEAELDGLE

-406 AALQGHAPA
+406 GALQGHSAA
-415 EISLEDL
+415 EIGLEDL

-427 NRLRHQEDFRELSAH
+427 NRLRHQEDFRELSSH
-442 RHPLAAAVGVDAGE
+442 RHSPTPADQADGNA
-456 ATPFLERWQ
+456 ATPFLERWH
-465 RVIMD
+465 RVIVD

-480 VPTRYWYE
+480 LPTRYWYE
-488 EFMPKLLK
+488 DFMPKLLK
-496 AASVTTRAE
+496 ATSVMTRS
-505 LDGLAAET
+505 DLAAIGAET
-513 EADLDAWFGRR
+513 EADLDSWFEQRNN
-524 DQAGDFDTYAR
+524 AGDFDTYAT

-540 FLGCSLPVKQELKQ
+540 FLGCPLAVKQELKQ

-568 RREREEFGRETGFL
+568 RREREEFGRESGYL
-582 SEYVAFIDLYL
+582 SEYVAFIDIFL
-593 GRDDVERSEMRL
+593 GRDDIERSEMRL
-605 SFPYYLGPATWR
+605 SFPYYIGPATWR

-624 LIHAMPPGE
+624 LIGAMPAGE

-644 FFPALATMYPCP
+644 FFPALATMYACP

-681 LGPQSPTE
+681 LGPQTPTE

-705 AGLRLFLW
+705 TGLRLFLW

-772 IKKASRL
+772 IKKASHL

-791 RGDKQEL
+791 RGDKEEL

-808 VDSVEQALLASN
+808 VDSVEQALLASQ
-820 FLSATYHYDPSLVLE
+820 FLSATYHYDPNLVLE
-835 PPHFSPEEEALAR
+835 PPHFSAEEEALAR

>member
-1 MGAGCGL
+1 MSEISLLPTLETIAERWQVL
-8 AGLGWQA
+8 AG
-15 AGQSWPERA
+15 
-24 GRRQQRPPVAQKS
+24 
-37 RDNGTSLGLA
+37 
-47 GDQDSLTSMPEIT
+47 
-60 LRQTL
+60 
-65 EAIADRW
+65 
-72 QELSLEHP
+72 EHP
-80 RVPTAELLSQ
+80 RVPTSQLLTQ

-96 VVVNGREVEAV
+96 VPLNGREVEAV
-107 CLAYRIPPDASRQRR
+107 CVAYRIPPDANRDRR

-128 LLGDQNLRL
+128 LLGDQRLRL
-137 EAAFRLLDPDQRGTL
+137 EAAFRLLDPDQRGTVD
-152 EPAQVQRLVQ
+152 PAQVQRLVQ

-180 DGSGEITLADV
+180 DGSGEITLADF
-191 LAFLPEDFSAHPKAY
+191 LAFLPQDFSAHPKAY

-215 EDHRSGAA
+215 GAHGAGTAAQGAPAA
-223 PEAPPSTPAG
+223 PSAPAQVP
-233 SPSPAP
+233 
-239 EPAPQAAPEIAPVA
+239 
-253 AAASGQP
+253 ASGQP
-260 LDTPASDRRA
+260 TASPAPASA
-270 ARKGGTSPL
+270 KGASKGGTSPL

-321 VRFVNAALDLYQSLG
+321 AGFVNAALDLYQSLG
-336 IVEAGA
+336 IVEVGA
-342 EGPLEDLRH
+342 QQPLEDLRS
-351 SVNGMLEQLQERMAN
+351 SVNAMLAQLESRMAN
-366 WATLTPTAEMVA
+366 WATLEPTAEMAA
-378 AERVIEAELDALD
+378 AEQVIEAELDGLE

-406 AALQGHAPA
+406 GGLQGHHLA
-415 EISLEDL
+415 EIGLEDL

-427 NRLRHQEDFRELSAH
+427 NRLRHQEDFRELSLH
-442 RHPLAAAVGVDAGE
+442 RHTVSPGDQGE
-456 ATPFLERWQ
+456 GSSVTPFLERWH
-465 RVIMD
+465 RVIVD

-480 VPTRYWYE
+480 LPTRYWYE
-488 EFMPKLLK
+488 DFMPKLLK
-496 AASVTTRAE
+496 AASVMSRS
-505 LDGLAAET
+505 DLAAVEAET
-513 EADLDAWFGRR
+513 EADLDAWFERR
-524 DQAGDFDTYAR
+524 NLAGDFDSYAT

-568 RREREEFGRETGFL
+568 RREREEFGRESGYL
-582 SEYVAFIDLYL
+582 SEYVAFIDVFL
-593 GRDDVERSEMRL
+593 GRDDIERSEMRL

-624 LIHAMPPGE
+624 LIQAMPPGE

-681 LGPQSPTE
+681 LGPQTPTE

-705 AGLRLFLW
+705 TGLRLFLW

-753 RALEEP
+753 RALAEP
-759 SLPLERIERIYAV
+759 SLPLERIERIYSV
-772 IKKASRL
+772 IKKASHL

-791 RGDKQEL
+791 RGDKEEL

-808 VDSVEQALLASN
+808 VDSVEQALLASQ

-835 PPHFSPEEEALAR
+835 PPHFSAEEEALAR
-848 SGYYVEA
+848 SGFYVEA

>member
-1 MGAGCGL
+1 MSEISLLPTLESIAERWQVL
-8 AGLGWQA
+8 AG
-15 AGQSWPERA
+15 
-24 GRRQQRPPVAQKS
+24 
-37 RDNGTSLGLA
+37 
-47 GDQDSLTSMPEIT
+47 
-60 LRQTL
+60 
-65 EAIADRW
+65 
-72 QELSLEHP
+72 EHP
-80 RVPTAELLSQ
+80 RVPTFQLLTQ

-96 VVVNGREVEAV
+96 VLLNGREVEAV
-107 CLAYRIPPDASRQRR
+107 CVAYRIPPDANRDRR

-128 LLGDQNLRL
+128 LLGDQRLRL
-137 EAAFRLLDPDQRGTL
+137 EAAFRLLDPDQRGTVD
-152 EPAQVQRLVQ
+152 PAQVQRLVQ

-180 DGSGEITLADV
+180 DGSGEITLADF
-191 LAFLPEDFSAHPKAY
+191 LAFLPQDFSAHPKAY

-215 EDHRSGAA
+215 GAHGAGTAAQGAPAA
-223 PEAPPSTPAG
+223 PSAPAQVPASG
-233 SPSPAP
+233 QTTASPAP
-239 EPAPQAAPEIAPVA
+239 
-253 AAASGQP
+253 ASPKG
-260 LDTPASDRRA
+260 AS
-270 ARKGGTSPL
+270 KGGTSPL

-321 VRFVNAALDLYQSLG
+321 AGFVNAALDLYQSLG
-336 IVEAGA
+336 IVEVGA
-342 EGPLEDLRH
+342 QQPLEDLRS
-351 SVNGMLEQLQERMAN
+351 SVNSMLAQLESRMAN
-366 WATLTPTAEMVA
+366 WATLEPTAEMAA
-378 AERVIEAELDALD
+378 AEQVIEAELDGLE

-406 AALQGHAPA
+406 GGLQAHRVA
-415 EISLEDL
+415 EIGLEDL

-427 NRLRHQEDFRELSAH
+427 NRLRHQEDFRELSLH
-442 RHPLAAAVGVDAGE
+442 RHTVSPGDQGE
-456 ATPFLERWQ
+456 GSSVTPFLERWH
-465 RVIMD
+465 RVIVD

-475 YAGAI
+475 YAGA
-480 VPTRYWYE
+480 VLPTRYWYE
-488 EFMPKLLK
+488 DFMPKLLK
-496 AASVTTRAE
+496 AASVMSRS
-505 LDGLAAET
+505 DLAAVEAET
-513 EADLDAWFGRR
+513 EADLDAWFERR
-524 DQAGDFDTYAR
+524 HQAGDFDSYAT

-568 RREREEFGRETGFL
+568 RREREEFGRESGYL
-582 SEYVAFIDLYL
+582 SEYVAFIDVFL
-593 GRDDVERSEMRL
+593 GRDDIERSEMRL

-624 LIHAMPPGE
+624 LIQAMPPGE
-633 RQNEA
+633 LQNEA

-681 LGPQSPTE
+681 LGPQTPTE

-705 AGLRLFLW
+705 TGLRLFLW

-753 RALEEP
+753 RALAEP
-759 SLPLERIERIYAV
+759 SLPLERIERIYSV
-772 IKKASRL
+772 IKKASHL

-791 RGDKQEL
+791 RGDKEEL

-808 VDSVEQALLASN
+808 VDSVEQALLASQ

-835 PPHFSPEEEALAR
+835 PPHFSAEEEALAR

>member
-1 MGAGCGL
+1 MSEISLLPTLESIAERWQVL
-8 AGLGWQA
+8 AG
-15 AGQSWPERA
+15 
-24 GRRQQRPPVAQKS
+24 
-37 RDNGTSLGLA
+37 
-47 GDQDSLTSMPEIT
+47 
-60 LRQTL
+60 
-65 EAIADRW
+65 
-72 QELSLEHP
+72 EHP
-80 RVPTAELLSQ
+80 RVPTSQLLTQ

-96 VVVNGREVEAV
+96 VPLNGREVEAV
-107 CLAYRIPPDASRQRR
+107 CVAYRIPPDANRDRR

-128 LLGDQNLRL
+128 LLGDQRLRL
-137 EAAFRLLDPDQRGTL
+137 EAAFRLLDPDQRGTVD
-152 EPAQVQRLVQ
+152 PAQVQRLVQ

-180 DGSGEITLADV
+180 DGSGEITLADF
-191 LAFLPEDFSAHPKAY
+191 LAFLPQDFSAHPKAY

-215 EDHRSGAA
+215 GAHGAGTAAQGAPAA
-223 PEAPPSTPAG
+223 PSAPAQVP
-233 SPSPAP
+233 
-239 EPAPQAAPEIAPVA
+239 
-253 AAASGQP
+253 ASGQP
-260 LDTPASDRRA
+260 TASPAPASA
-270 ARKGGTSPL
+270 KGASKGGTSPL

-321 VRFVNAALDLYQSLG
+321 AGFVNAALDLYQSLG
-336 IVEAGA
+336 IVEVGA
-342 EGPLEDLRH
+342 QQPLEDLRS
-351 SVNGMLEQLQERMAN
+351 SVNAMLAQLESRMAN
-366 WATLTPTAEMVA
+366 WATLEPTAEMAA
-378 AERVIEAELDALD
+378 AEQVIEAELDGLE

-406 AALQGHAPA
+406 GGLQGHHLA
-415 EISLEDL
+415 EIGLEDL

-427 NRLRHQEDFRELSAH
+427 NRLRHQEDFRELSLH
-442 RHPLAAAVGVDAGE
+442 RHTVSPGDQGE
-456 ATPFLERWQ
+456 GSSVTPFLERWH
-465 RVIMD
+465 RVIVD

-480 VPTRYWYE
+480 LPTRYWYE
-488 EFMPKLLK
+488 DFMPKLLK
-496 AASVTTRAE
+496 AASVMSRS
-505 LDGLAAET
+505 DLAAVEAET
-513 EADLDAWFGRR
+513 EADLDAWFERR
-524 DQAGDFDTYAR
+524 HQAGDFDSYAT

-568 RREREEFGRETGFL
+568 RREREEFGRESGYL
-582 SEYVAFIDLYL
+582 SEYVAFIDVFL
-593 GRDDVERSEMRL
+593 GRDDIERSEMRL

-624 LIHAMPPGE
+624 LIQAMPPGE

-681 LGPQSPTE
+681 LGPQTPTE

-705 AGLRLFLW
+705 TGLRLFLW

-753 RALEEP
+753 RALAEP
-759 SLPLERIERIYAV
+759 SLPLERIERIYSV
-772 IKKASRL
+772 IKKASHL

-791 RGDKQEL
+791 RGDKEEL

-808 VDSVEQALLASN
+808 VDSVEQALLASQ

-835 PPHFSPEEEALAR
+835 PPHFSAEEEALAR

>member
-1 MGAGCGL
+1 MSEISLLPTLESIAERWQVL
-8 AGLGWQA
+8 AG
-15 AGQSWPERA
+15 
-24 GRRQQRPPVAQKS
+24 
-37 RDNGTSLGLA
+37 
-47 GDQDSLTSMPEIT
+47 
-60 LRQTL
+60 
-65 EAIADRW
+65 
-72 QELSLEHP
+72 EHP
-80 RVPTAELLSQ
+80 RVPTFQLLTQ

-96 VVVNGREVEAV
+96 VPLNGREVEAV
-107 CLAYRIPPDASRQRR
+107 CVAYRIPPDANRDRR

-128 LLGDQNLRL
+128 LLGDQRLRL
-137 EAAFRLLDPDQRGTL
+137 EAAFRLLDPDQRGTVD
-152 EPAQVQRLVQ
+152 PAQVQRLVQ

-180 DGSGEITLADV
+180 DGSGEITLADI
-191 LAFLPEDFSAHPKAY
+191 LAFLPQDFSAHPKAY

-215 EDHRSGAA
+215 GAHGAGTAAQGAPAA
-223 PEAPPSTPAG
+223 PSAPAQVPASG
-233 SPSPAP
+233 QTTASPAP
-239 EPAPQAAPEIAPVA
+239 
-253 AAASGQP
+253 ASAKG
-260 LDTPASDRRA
+260 AS
-270 ARKGGTSPL
+270 KGGTSPL

-321 VRFVNAALDLYQSLG
+321 AGFVNAALDLYQSLG
-336 IVEAGA
+336 IVEVGA
-342 EGPLEDLRH
+342 QQPLEDLRS
-351 SVNGMLEQLQERMAN
+351 SVNAMLAQLESRMAN
-366 WATLTPTAEMVA
+366 WATLEPTAEMAA
-378 AERVIEAELDALD
+378 AEQVIEAELDGLE

-406 AALQGHAPA
+406 GGLQGHHLA
-415 EISLEDL
+415 EIGLEDL

-427 NRLRHQEDFRELSAH
+427 NRLRHQEDFRELSLH
-442 RHPLAAAVGVDAGE
+442 RHTVSPGDQGE
-456 ATPFLERWQ
+456 GSSVTPFLERWH
-465 RVIMD
+465 RVIVD

-480 VPTRYWYE
+480 LPTRYWYE
-488 EFMPKLLK
+488 DFMPKLLK
-496 AASVTTRAE
+496 AASVMSRS
-505 LDGLAAET
+505 DLAAVEAET
-513 EADLDAWFGRR
+513 EADLDAWFERR
-524 DQAGDFDTYAR
+524 HQAGDFDSYAT

-568 RREREEFGRETGFL
+568 RREREEFGRESGYL
-582 SEYVAFIDLYL
+582 SEYVAFIDVFL
-593 GRDDVERSEMRL
+593 GRDDIERSEMRL

-624 LIHAMPPGE
+624 LIQAMPPGE
-633 RQNEA
+633 LQNEA

-681 LGPQSPTE
+681 LGPQTPTE

-705 AGLRLFLW
+705 TGLRLFLW

-753 RALEEP
+753 RALAEP
-759 SLPLERIERIYAV
+759 SLPLERIERIYSV
-772 IKKASRL
+772 IKKASHL

-791 RGDKQEL
+791 RGDKEEL

-808 VDSVEQALLASN
+808 VDSVEQALLASQ

-835 PPHFSPEEEALAR
+835 PPHFSAEEEALAR

>member
-1 MGAGCGL
+1 MSEISLLPTLESIAERWQVL
-8 AGLGWQA
+8 AG
-15 AGQSWPERA
+15 
-24 GRRQQRPPVAQKS
+24 
-37 RDNGTSLGLA
+37 
-47 GDQDSLTSMPEIT
+47 
-60 LRQTL
+60 
-65 EAIADRW
+65 
-72 QELSLEHP
+72 EHP
-80 RVPTAELLSQ
+80 RVPTFQLLTQ

-96 VVVNGREVEAV
+96 VPLNGREVEAV
-107 CLAYRIPPDASRQRR
+107 CVAYRIPPDANRDRR

-128 LLGDQNLRL
+128 LLGDQRLRL
-137 EAAFRLLDPDQRGTL
+137 EAAFRLLDPDQRGTVD
-152 EPAQVQRLVQ
+152 PAQVQRLVQ

-180 DGSGEITLADV
+180 DGSGEITLADI
-191 LAFLPEDFSAHPKAY
+191 LAFLPQDFSAHPKAY

-215 EDHRSGAA
+215 GAHGAGTAAQGAPAA
-223 PEAPPSTPAG
+223 PSAPA
-233 SPSPAP
+233 
-239 EPAPQAAPEIAPVA
+239 QVL
-253 AAASGQP
+253 ASGQP
-260 LDTPASDRRA
+260 TASPAPASPKGA
-270 ARKGGTSPL
+270 SKGGTSPL

-321 VRFVNAALDLYQSLG
+321 AGFVNAALDLYQSLG
-336 IVEAGA
+336 IVEVGA
-342 EGPLEDLRH
+342 QQPLEDLRS
-351 SVNGMLEQLQERMAN
+351 SVNAMLAQLESRMAN
-366 WATLTPTAEMVA
+366 WATLEPTAEMAA
-378 AERVIEAELDALD
+378 AEQVIEAELDGLE

-406 AALQGHAPA
+406 GGLQGHHLA
-415 EISLEDL
+415 EIGLEDL

-427 NRLRHQEDFRELSAH
+427 NRLRHQEDFRELSLH
-442 RHPLAAAVGVDAGE
+442 RHTVSPGDQGE
-456 ATPFLERWQ
+456 GSSVTPFLERWH
-465 RVIMD
+465 RVIVD

-480 VPTRYWYE
+480 LPTRYWYE
-488 EFMPKLLK
+488 DFMPKLLK
-496 AASVTTRAE
+496 AASVMSRS
-505 LDGLAAET
+505 DLAAVEAET
-513 EADLDAWFGRR
+513 EADLDAWFERR
-524 DQAGDFDTYAR
+524 HQAGDFDSYAT

-568 RREREEFGRETGFL
+568 RREREEFGRESGYL
-582 SEYVAFIDLYL
+582 SEYVAFIDVFL
-593 GRDDVERSEMRL
+593 GRDDIERSEMRL

-624 LIHAMPPGE
+624 LIQAMPPGE

-681 LGPQSPTE
+681 LGPQTPTE

-705 AGLRLFLW
+705 TGLRLFLW

-753 RALEEP
+753 RALAEP
-759 SLPLERIERIYAV
+759 SLPLERIERIYSV
-772 IKKASRL
+772 IKKASHL

-791 RGDKQEL
+791 RGDKEEL

-808 VDSVEQALLASN
+808 VDSVEQALLASQ

-835 PPHFSPEEEALAR
+835 PPHFSAEEEALAR

>member
-1 MGAGCGL
+1 
-8 AGLGWQA
+8 
-15 AGQSWPERA
+15 
-24 GRRQQRPPVAQKS
+24 
-37 RDNGTSLGLA
+37 
-47 GDQDSLTSMPEIT
+47 MPEIT
-60 LRQTL
+60 LLPTL
-65 EAIADRW
+65 EKIADSW
-72 QELSLEHP
+72 QVLAGEHP
-80 RVPTAELLSQ
+80 RVPTSQLLTQ

-96 VVVNGREVEAV
+96 FPLNGREVEAV
-107 CLAYRIPPDASRQRR
+107 CVAYRIPPDANRDRR

-128 LLGDQNLRL
+128 LLGDQRLRL
-137 EAAFRLLDPDQRGTL
+137 EAAFHLLDPDQRGTV

-180 DGSGEITLADV
+180 DGSGEITLADI
-191 LAFLPEDFSAHPKAY
+191 LAFLPQNFSAHPKAY

-215 EDHRSGAA
+215 GAHGAGTAA
-223 PEAPPSTPAG
+223 PMPAN
-233 SPSPAP
+233 
-239 EPAPQAAPEIAPVA
+239 
-253 AAASGQP
+253 GQP
-260 LDTPASDRRA
+260 TPTASQAPASP
-270 ARKGGTSPL
+270 KGGTSPL

-321 VRFVNAALDLYQSLG
+321 AGFVNAALDLYQSLG
-336 IVEAGA
+336 IVEEGA
-342 EGPLEDLRH
+342 EEPIEDLRS
-351 SVNGMLEQLQERMAN
+351 SVNTMVAQLESRMAN
-366 WATLTPTAEMVA
+366 WATLEPTAEMAA
-378 AERVIEAELDALD
+378 AEQVIEAELDGLE

-406 AALQGHAPA
+406 GGLQGHRVA
-415 EISLEDL
+415 EIGLEDL

-427 NRLRHQEDFRELSAH
+427 NRLRHQEDFRELSLH
-442 RHPLAAAVGVDAGE
+442 RHAVSPSDQIEGSSIS
-456 ATPFLERWQ
+456 PYLERWH
-465 RVIMD
+465 RVIVD

-480 VPTRYWYE
+480 LPTRYWYE
-488 EFMPKLLK
+488 DFMPKLLK
-496 AASVTTRAE
+496 ATSVMTRSELAAIDAE
-505 LDGLAAET
+505 TDTDLDG
-513 EADLDAWFGRR
+513 WFEGRNK
-524 DQAGDFDTYAR
+524 DGEFDTFAT

-540 FLGCSLPVKQELKQ
+540 FLSSPLPVKQELKQ

-568 RREREEFGRETGFL
+568 RREREEFGRESGYL
-582 SEYVAFIDLYL
+582 SEYVAFIDVFL
-593 GRDDVERSEMRL
+593 GRDDIERSEMRL

-624 LIHAMPPGE
+624 LIHAISPGE

-644 FFPALATMYPCP
+644 FFLALATMYPCP

-681 LGPQSPTE
+681 LGPQTPTE

-705 AGLRLFLW
+705 TGLRLFLW

-742 WPSLDSELARA
+742 WPGLDSELARA

-772 IKKASRL
+772 IKKASHL

-791 RGDKQEL
+791 RGDKEEL

-808 VDSVEQALLASN
+808 VDSVEQALLASQ
-820 FLSATYHYDPSLVLE
+820 FLSTTYHYDPSLVLE
-835 PPHFSPEEEALAR
+835 PPHFSAEEEALAR

>member
-1 MGAGCGL
+1 
-8 AGLGWQA
+8 
-15 AGQSWPERA
+15 
-24 GRRQQRPPVAQKS
+24 
-37 RDNGTSLGLA
+37 
-47 GDQDSLTSMPEIT
+47 MPEIT
-60 LRQTL
+60 LLPTL
-65 EAIADRW
+65 ETIADRW
-72 QELSLEHP
+72 HVLSGEQP
-80 RVPTAELLSQ
+80 RVPTSELLTQ

-96 VVVNGREVEAV
+96 VQVNGREVESV
-107 CLAYRIPPDASRQRR
+107 CLAYRIPPDATRDRR

-128 LLGDQNLRL
+128 LLGDQRLRL
-137 EAAFRLLDPDQRGTL
+137 EAAFRLLDPNQRGTVD
-152 EPAQVQRLVQ
+152 PAQVQRLVQ

-167 EAEAKELVVELNR
+167 EAEAKDLVVELNR

-191 LAFLPEDFSAHPKAY
+191 LAFLPQDFSAHPKAY

-215 EDHRSGAA
+215 GDHG
-223 PEAPPSTPAG
+223 AG
-233 SPSPAP
+233 SPTPTLPLASPAAANGKPIVSPAP
-239 EPAPQAAPEIAPVA
+239 ASSPASSP
-253 AAASGQP
+253 AAS
-260 LDTPASDRRA
+260 
-270 ARKGGTSPL
+270 KGGTSPL

-321 VRFVNAALDLYQSLG
+321 AGFVNAALDLYQSLG
-336 IVEAGA
+336 IVEVGA
-342 EGPLEDLRH
+342 EEPLEDLRS
-351 SVNGMLEQLQERMAN
+351 SVNGMLAQLEHRMAN
-366 WATLTPTAEMVA
+366 WATLEPTAEMAA
-378 AERVIEAELDALD
+378 AEQVIEAELDGLE

-406 AALQGHAPA
+406 GALQGHVVA
-415 EISLEDL
+415 EIGLEDL

-442 RHPLAAAVGVDAGE
+442 RHPVAPAGQADATS
-456 ATPFLERWQ
+456 ATPFLERWH
-465 RVIMD
+465 RVIVD

-480 VPTRYWYE
+480 LPTRYWYE
-488 EFMPKLLK
+488 DFMPKLLK
-496 AASVTTRAE
+496 AASVMTQSE
-505 LDGLAAET
+505 LNAIEAET
-513 EADLDAWFGRR
+513 EADLDAWFEQRN
-524 DQAGDFDTYAR
+524 QAGDFDTYAT

-540 FLGCSLPVKQELKQ
+540 FLGCPLPVKQELKQ

-568 RREREEFGRETGFL
+568 RREREEFGRESGFL
-582 SEYVAFIDLYL
+582 SEYVAFIDVFI
-593 GRDDVERSEMRL
+593 GRDDIERSEMRL
-605 SFPYYLGPATWR
+605 SFPYYIGPASWR

-633 RQNEA
+633 HQDNA

-672 TMYPIEYLL
+672 NMYPIEYLL
-681 LGPQSPTE
+681 LGPQTPTE

-705 AGLRLFLW
+705 TGLRLFLW

-772 IKKASRL
+772 IKKASHL

-791 RGDKQEL
+791 RGDKEEL

-808 VDSVEQALLASN
+808 VDSVEQALIASQ
-820 FLSATYHYDPSLVLE
+820 FLSATYHYDPSLELE
-835 PPHFSPEEEALAR
+835 PPHFSAEEEALAR